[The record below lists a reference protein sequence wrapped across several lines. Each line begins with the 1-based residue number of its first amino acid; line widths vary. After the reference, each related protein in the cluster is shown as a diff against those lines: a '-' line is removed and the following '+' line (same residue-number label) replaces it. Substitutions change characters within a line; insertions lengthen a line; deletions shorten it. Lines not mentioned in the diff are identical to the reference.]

1 MRIAG
6 VLLRASFFMFHEH
19 GWILVKAVVLTD
31 FPSSTLISLHR
42 HGGNLWILNSME
54 TSSRL
59 RSYSRHARVTAEMVN
74 AIVIDGSLAGL
85 PTGDQLVVVSVDNP
99 GNEIM

>member
-1 MRIAG
+1 MEGI
-6 VLLRASFFMFHEH
+6 F
-19 GWILVKAVVLTD
+19 
-31 FPSSTLISLHR
+31 
-42 HGGNLWILNSME
+42 WILNSME

-59 RSYSRHARVTAEMVN
+59 RSYNRHVRMTAEMVN

>member
-1 MRIAG
+1 
-6 VLLRASFFMFHEH
+6 
-19 GWILVKAVVLTD
+19 
-31 FPSSTLISLHR
+31 
-42 HGGNLWILNSME
+42 ME

-59 RSYSRHARVTAEMVN
+59 RSYSRHVRVTAEMVN